1 VTVAQHDDGG
11 PASQA
16 HFGRYKLIATL
27 GHGGM
32 ADVYLAV
39 ARGPVGF
46 NKLQVVKCLRPDL
59 AEEEDFL
66 AMFLDEARLAARLH
80 HPSVVQTNEVG
91 EAGGNYFIAMEY
103 LDGQPLNRVLYRA
116 RRRCQTGMPLECCVS
131 IIVDA
136 LAGLH
141 YAHELLDYGGTPLSV
156 VHRDASPHNIFVTYN
171 GHVKVVDFGIAKAAN
186 RSAETRS
193 GTLKGKI
200 GYMAP
205 EQARCDPVDRRADI
219 FSIGVVLWEAVTGE
233 RMWKDANEFQILDR
247 LSSGTPLPSLR
258 SLRPDAPVELEAIC
272 TRALALDPAQ
282 RHATA
287 SDMQGELLA
296 FLDTGGRRRASHDEI
311 GRLVGEL
318 FSEERAKIK
327 GVVDRQLTALEEL
340 SQSAEI
346 NVVDL
351 RSLASTGSV
360 RPPSYSSS
368 RSIKL
373 FNAPDEDGTAPTLAR
388 AATAESMKPRP
399 IKRSRTATVLM
410 SMGAATIGGVL
421 ALVLLWKPT
430 LPADTTESEPTT
442 GSTVAPDAGSADEDQ
457 RLAQMVHVDIEA
469 HPAEAVISLDGK
481 ELARGHYAEAH
492 RPDGGAHE
500 LVIQAPGYET
510 DRRELRFDK
519 NVQVMVVLRKTSEP
533 TTDRPRQPPM
543 GGVKPPPPKE
553 PAPSGS
559 GAEPTGVSGK
569 PGKPKKRKLDS
580 DDPWSD

>member
-1 VTVAQHDDGG
+1 
-11 PASQA
+11 
-16 HFGRYKLIATL
+16 
-27 GHGGM
+27 
-32 ADVYLAV
+32 
-39 ARGPVGF
+39 
-46 NKLQVVKCLRPDL
+46 VVKCLRPDL

-91 EAGGNYFIAMEY
+91 EARGNYFIAMEY
-103 LDGQPLNRVLYRA
+103 LDGQPLNRVVYRA
-116 RRRCQTGMPLECCVS
+116 RRRCETGLPIECCVS

-141 YAHELLDYGGTPLSV
+141 YAHELLDYNGTPLSV

-171 GHVKVVDFGIAKAAN
+171 GHVKVVDFGIAKAAS
-186 RSAETRS
+186 RSAETQA

-205 EQARCDPVDRRADI
+205 EQARCEAVDRRADI
-219 FSIGVVLWEAVTGE
+219 FSIGVVLWEAMSGE

-247 LSSGTPLPSLR
+247 LSSGAALPTLR
-258 SLRPDAPVELEAIC
+258 SVRPDAPAELDEIC
-272 TRALALDPAQ
+272 ARALAIDPAQ

-287 SDMQGELLA
+287 ADMRGELLA
-296 FLDTGGRRRASHDEI
+296 FLDTGGRRRSSHEEI
-311 GRLVGEL
+311 GRMVGEL

-327 GVVDRQLTALEEL
+327 GVVDRQLAALEEL

-368 RSIKL
+368 RPINVL
-373 FNAPDEDGTAPTLAR
+373 NAPDEEGTAPTLAR
-388 AATAESMKPRP
+388 AATVESMKPP
-399 IKRSRTATVLM
+399 PPKRSRTATVLM
-410 SMGAATIGGVL
+410 SFGAAGIGGVL

-430 LPADTTESEPTT
+430 LPEQASPSEPRLA
-442 GSTVAPDAGSADEDQ
+442 SAVAPGAQTPDPDRG
-457 RLAQMVHVDIEA
+457 LAEMVHIDIEA
-469 HPAEAVISLDGK
+469 RPAEAVILLDGK
-481 ELARGHYAEAH
+481 ELARGHYAETQ
-492 RPDGGAHE
+492 RPDDEAHE
-500 LVIQAPGYET
+500 LVVQAPGYQA
-510 DRRELRFDK
+510 DRQEIRFDK
-519 NVQVMVVLRKTSEP
+519 TVQLVIALHQTVGETAP
-533 TTDRPRQPPM
+533 PAQPRT
-543 GGVKPPPPKE
+543 GGAKAAQPKE
-553 PAPSGS
+553 PAPAGS

-580 DDPWSD
+580 DDPWAD